1 VVTGPRFGVR
11 YRAARQPVDR
21 RQVDIRLPADRT
33 GLVPLS
39 AIPDPHKL
47 RIQTRLKGKVMQ
59 DSTTDLMIF
68 DHVVSFL
75 STYVT
80 LQPGGI
86 ICTGAPGYRVRG
98 RNIVNPVP
106 APLAIG
112 GNAADPDG
120 FLLWASFL

>member
-1 VVTGPRFGVR
+1 M
-11 YRAARQPVDR
+11 
-21 RQVDIRLPADRT
+21 
-33 GLVPLS
+33 PLS

-47 RIQTRLKGKVMQ
+47 RIQTRLNGKVMQ

-86 ICTGAPGYRVRG
+86 ICTGTPGYRVRG